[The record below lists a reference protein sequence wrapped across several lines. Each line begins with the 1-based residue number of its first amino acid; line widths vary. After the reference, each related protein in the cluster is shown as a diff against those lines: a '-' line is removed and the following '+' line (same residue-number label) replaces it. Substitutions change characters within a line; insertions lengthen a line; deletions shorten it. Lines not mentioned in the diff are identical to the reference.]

1 MLRAHY
7 NDDAISELPYSA
19 AAWKLRPP
27 KGSIPSPPLL
37 FSSLSPS
44 FPPPFLSLFPLS
56 FPLSF
61 SPSLPPSYPTP
72 SPPLLLSALF
82 AIFFLL
88 RISNFLFF
96 LPFNL
101 LHPPPLPTRN
111 PCSSMRVCIYN
122 HQSRFLTSSLCIIHT
137 YHTVSRYV
145 MLCCVIV
152 VDDKDGVERAWP
164 DSDGFRYFLIL
175 QMGLNSSNNDC
186 FFIGK

>member
-1 MLRAHY
+1 MMTRSPSCPTVQQRGNSDH
-7 NDDAISELPYSA
+7 
-19 AAWKLRPP
+19 P
-27 KGSIPSPPLL
+27 KVRFPPLL
-37 FSSLSPS
+37 FSSLLSPLHFPLPSSLSFLSPS
-44 FPPPFLSLFPLS
+44 L
-56 FPLSF
+56 
-61 SPSLPPSYPTP
+61 SPSLPPSLPPTRLLRPLFSYLP
-72 SPPLLLSALF
+72 SSLFSFFSVFPTFSFSSLS
-82 AIFFLL
+82 IFF
-88 RISNFLFF
+88 I
-96 LPFNL
+96 
-101 LHPPPLPTRN
+101 PPPLPTRN

>member
-1 MLRAHY
+1 MMTRSPSCPTVQQRGNSDH
-7 NDDAISELPYSA
+7 
-19 AAWKLRPP
+19 P
-27 KGSIPSPPLL
+27 KVRFPPLL
-37 FSSLSPS
+37 FSSLLSPLHFPLPSSLSFLSPS
-44 FPPPFLSLFPLS
+44 L
-56 FPLSF
+56 